1 MPAGSTLSH
10 KRAAGLTGARLLV
23 VCIGSVS
30 AARTG
35 RRVVHAVT
43 ASPSPVRGQGL
54 VAGFGSAVVGGCGRR
69 TAGQLIGPGAR
80 SPAAGGGA

>member
-1 MPAGSTLSH
+1 MPAGSTLSQE
-10 KRAAGLTGARLLV
+10 RAAALAWARSLV

-35 RRVVHAVT
+35 RRVAHAVA

-69 TAGQLIGPGAR
+69 TAGQLIGPGAQ